1 MTIRAI
7 AVLAII
13 SLCGT
18 DLLAK
23 QNVPGNGERIVL
35 QLSGNLAKEYG
46 RRTGAS
52 QNVLN
57 DPGLRIEIV
66 ATVVLALADGQVRIE
81 HSCPVG
87 ENGKLA
93 RLITLM
99 ATVSPDKITSSETP
113 SGTIVFASPGDGA
126 SQTLTVAAS
135 RIFRTELSDLKGVTL
150 RTWSLVEEIG
160 K

>member
-7 AVLAII
+7 AVLSIV

-18 DLLAK
+18 DLLAQQGAPK
-23 QNVPGNGERIVL
+23 PGELIAL
-35 QLSGNLAKEYG
+35 QLTGDLAKEYG

-57 DPGLRIEIV
+57 DPGLRIETV
-66 ATVVLALADGQVRIE
+66 ATVVSAFAEGQIRIE
-81 HSCPVG
+81 HSFPVG

-93 RLITLM
+93 RLITLV
-99 ATVSPDKITSSETP
+99 ATVSPDKITSGETP
-113 SGTIVFASPGDGA
+113 RGKIVYASPGDRTP
-126 SQTLTVAAS
+126 QPVAVTALKT
-135 RIFRTELSDLKGVTL
+135 FRVALSDLKGVTL

-160 K
+160 E